1 MFTYNNKTERNM
13 TTKTTDLQW
22 EIQAYGMTKAELNR
36 MVKTQAF
43 PGQEL
48 MFAAGMLSDAQ
59 QVLDPEFN
67 ADGWVS
73 PDVANQAR
81 QYINCAKA
89 IMFDVMDPS
98 RRGVMKETV

>member
-1 MFTYNNKTERNM
+1 MFTYNKKTEQNM
-13 TTKTTDLQW
+13 TTKIKTSEDLAW
-22 EIQAYGMTKAELNR
+22 EIQAYGMTKEELNR

-43 PGQEL
+43 PGEEM

-59 QVLDPEFN
+59 QILDPEFN

-81 QYINCAKA
+81 QYINCVKV
-89 IMFDVMDPS
+89 IMFNQM
-98 RRGVMKETV
+98 RKERETV

>member
-1 MFTYNNKTERNM
+1 M

-22 EIQAYGMTKAELNR
+22 EIQAYGMTKEALNR
-36 MVKTQAF
+36 MVKTQA
-43 PGQEL
+43 PYGQEL

-59 QVLDPEFN
+59 QILDPEFN

-73 PDVANQAR
+73 PETANQAR

-98 RRGVMKETV
+98 RRKVMGETV